1 MFLCL
6 IYLVNNKKN
15 NIIFVCKNGKIKHYL
30 YMCVVVK
37 YLLFTLQIY
46 VFIFNK
52 QIKCNKNL
60 RFSMIFVCSSYV
72 SLYFFTE
79 TNAVN
84 ETFIN

>member
-1 MFLCL
+1 MC
-6 IYLVNNKKN
+6 
-15 NIIFVCKNGKIKHYL
+15 FV
-30 YMCVVVK
+30 VR
-37 YLLFTLQIY
+37 YLLFMLQIY

-60 RFSMIFVCSSYV
+60 YFSVIFVCSSYFY
-72 SLYFFTE
+72 LYFFTE

>member
-1 MFLCL
+1 M
-6 IYLVNNKKN
+6 
-15 NIIFVCKNGKIKHYL
+15 FVCKNGKIKHRL

-60 RFSMIFVCSSYV
+60 CFGVIFAYFLCDYV
-72 SLYFFTE
+72 YFFTE

-84 ETFIN
+84 KTFIN

>member
-15 NIIFVCKNGKIKHYL
+15 NIIFVCENNKIKHYL

-46 VFIFNK
+46 VFMFNK

-60 RFSMIFVCSSYV
+60 CFSVIFVCFLYV
-72 SLYFFTE
+72 YLYLFIE
-79 TNAVN
+79 IDVVSK
-84 ETFIN
+84 TFIN

>member
-1 MFLCL
+1 MFICE
-6 IYLVNNKKN
+6 
-15 NIIFVCKNGKIKHYL
+15 NGKIKHCL
-30 YMCVVVK
+30 YMCVIVK
-37 YLLFTLQIY
+37 YLPFTLQIY

-60 RFSMIFVCSSYV
+60 CFSVIFICSSCVY
-72 SLYFFTE
+72 LYFFTE

>member
-1 MFLCL
+1 MF
-6 IYLVNNKKN
+6 VKN
-15 NIIFVCKNGKIKHYL
+15 SKVKHYL
-30 YMCVVVK
+30 YMCVVIK

-60 RFSMIFVCSSYV
+60 CFSVIFIY
-72 SLYFFTE
+72 SLYFYLYLFTE